1 MIEVTATDFKLNFG
15 HYLNRVNTEDI
26 LITRNGK
33 TVAKMVNPNVSAVD
47 SISGILKGKVPED
60 IDRYSLR
67 DERMVRY
74 ATEAV
79 ND

>member
-1 MIEVTATDFKLNFG
+1 MVK
-15 HYLNRVNTEDI
+15 EDI

-79 ND
+79 NN